1 MLKLLW
7 THRTPVICSI
17 VASLLCVFF
26 LEPLLSYLGRVFL
39 ITTSFLSKNYTDR
52 IYTEAALL
60 ETYDFA
66 YGLTLFYIILPV
78 TLLSVALILAGIRWI
93 VDRSAVS
100 ASEIAENDTGEG
112 QVEGADEGDVE
123 VTHPLRHKRLMGVG
137 LCLIGLLLVGAMGV
151 IIGASQVQL
160 EVISSFKQHLRILRP
175 YIDQDTEDRIVSDWS
190 RMSSRDD
197 YVAIQRQL
205 QEVAEKNKLQL
216 PDNYVY

>member
-7 THRTPVICSI
+7 THRTAVICSI
-17 VASLLCVFF
+17 VASLLCVYF
-26 LEPLLSYLGRVFL
+26 LEPLLSYLGRAFL
-39 ITTSFLSKNYTDR
+39 ITTSFLSKSYTDR
-52 IYTEAALL
+52 IYTEAAML
-60 ETYDFA
+60 ETYNFA
-66 YGLTLFYIILPV
+66 YGLTLCYIILPM
-78 TLLSVALILAGIRWI
+78 TLLSVALLLAGIRWT

-100 ASEIAENDTGEG
+100 APEIDENNTGEG

-123 VTHPLRHKRLMGVG
+123 VTHPLRYRRLMGVG
-137 LCLIGLLLVGAMGV
+137 LCLIGLLLVGATGV
-151 IIGASQVQL
+151 IVGASQVQL

-175 YIDQDTEDRIVSDWS
+175 YINQDTEDRIVSDWS
-190 RMSSRDD
+190 CMSSRDD